1 MVFLIVIFGVFSC
14 ATSVIF
20 IRWSETDPVMLTAY
34 RLILGGLFLLP
45 FYLRAR
51 EQYRFRMDTA
61 FVRKIVPPALFLAL
75 HFVSWI
81 MGARMTPAANATL
94 IVNMVP
100 VAMPFTLYFFLRER
114 LTRPEIAGT
123 GFALTG
129 VVLLGVS
136 DFHLSAQYALGDAV
150 CFLSM
155 LGYALYLTAARRNR
169 DIPSVYL
176 YVVPV
181 YLLASV
187 FALAGAALVFPF
199 GGVDNL
205 IGPDIQRELLCILA
219 LGAVPT
225 VLGHSIIN
233 WALRHMR
240 GQTVAIVN
248 LHQFVF
254 AGILAYFVF
263 AEMPEP
269 YFLISSL
276 LVITGAIIVIR
287 QKTPDGQPPPQ
298 PSAENKTAPRR

>member
-1 MVFLIVIFGVFSC
+1 MVFLVLIFGVFSC
-14 ATSVIF
+14 STSVIF

-51 EQYRFRMDTA
+51 EQHRFRMDAA
-61 FVRKIVPPALFLAL
+61 FARKIVPPALFLAL

-81 MGARMTPAANATL
+81 IGARMTPAANATL

-100 VAMPFTLYFFLRER
+100 VAMPFTLYFLLRER
-114 LTRPEIAGT
+114 LTRPEVAGT
-123 GFALTG
+123 LFALSG

-136 DFHLSAQYALGDAV
+136 DFRLSAQYALGDAV
-150 CFLSM
+150 CFVSM
-155 LGYALYLTAARRNR
+155 LVYALYLTAARRNR

-187 FALAGAALVFPF
+187 FALGGAALALPF
-199 GGVDNL
+199 GAVDNV
-205 IGPDIQRELLCILA
+205 IGPDIHRELFCILA

-248 LHQFVF
+248 LHQFLF
-254 AGILAYFVF
+254 AGILAYIVF
-263 AEMPEP
+263 AEVPAP
-269 YFLISSL
+269 YFWVACL
-276 LVITGAIIVIR
+276 LVIIGAVIVIQ
-287 QKTPDGQPPPQ
+287 QKPPGEPL
-298 PSAENKTAPRR
+298 PRPPHENKTAARP